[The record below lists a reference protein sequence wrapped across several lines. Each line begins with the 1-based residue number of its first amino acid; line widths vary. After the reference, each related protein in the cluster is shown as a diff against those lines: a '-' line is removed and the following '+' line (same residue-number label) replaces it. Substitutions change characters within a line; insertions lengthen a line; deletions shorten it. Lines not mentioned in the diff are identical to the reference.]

1 MMWILAGAYC
11 LILWLIFAKFKLIRL
26 SLPIA
31 IVAASIGPLLIMS
44 LLFSA
49 QYFHPLSSNVR
60 VFQGVTPIVPQLKQS
75 ARVIEVVAAP
85 NVPLNQGDVL
95 FKIDPV
101 PFQNDVDRLSSE
113 VAAAQQGVTVAQASV
128 AVAKAAEDRATAD
141 FDLANKDFERSKE
154 LRKKKLESQVNLD
167 KAERAFKDTAAALTQ
182 ATIGFEQAKL
192 GVDQAKSKLVEAQVG
207 LNDAN
212 YDLQQT
218 TVLAPGDGYI
228 TNLPLQVG
236 MLVGG
241 AGGGPVMSYV
251 MDRNDAQRG
260 MVVAVF
266 GQKNFLLIKPRQ
278 YAEVALNGYP
288 GQIFTGR
295 VVNAIEMTGAGQLTA
310 SGAVPENLGP
320 ATPTT
325 YAVRIRLDDADQL
338 RLPAGMQ
345 GIAAVY
351 TKHVQV
357 AGIPIMFLIR
367 TKSWMKYV
375 F

>member
-11 LILWLIFAKFKLIRL
+11 FILWLIFAKLKLIRL

-31 IVAASIGPLLIMS
+31 VLAASIGPLLIMS

-60 VFQGVTPIVPQLKQS
+60 VFQKVIPIVPQLKQS

-85 NVPLNQGDVL
+85 DVPMQQGDVL

-113 VAAAQQGVTVAQASV
+113 VVAAQQGVTVDQASV
-128 AVAKAAEDRATAD
+128 AVATAD
-141 FDLANKDFERSKE
+141 FELANKDFERSKE

-167 KAERAFKDTAAALTQ
+167 KAERTFKDTAAALTQ
-182 ATIGFEQAKL
+182 ATIGFEQAQL
-192 GVDQAKSKLVEAQVG
+192 AVDQAKTKLAEARVG
-207 LNDAN
+207 LSDAN
-212 YDLQQT
+212 YDLEQT

-228 TNLPLQVG
+228 TNLQLQVG

-251 MDRNDAQRG
+251 MDRTDAQRG

-266 GQKNFLLIKPRQ
+266 GQKNFLLIKPGQ

-295 VVNAIEMTGAGQLTA
+295 VVNAIEMSGAGQLTV
-310 SGAVPENLGP
+310 SGAVPESLGP

-325 YAVRIRLDDADQL
+325 YAVRIHLDETEHL

-351 TKHVQV
+351 TEHVQV